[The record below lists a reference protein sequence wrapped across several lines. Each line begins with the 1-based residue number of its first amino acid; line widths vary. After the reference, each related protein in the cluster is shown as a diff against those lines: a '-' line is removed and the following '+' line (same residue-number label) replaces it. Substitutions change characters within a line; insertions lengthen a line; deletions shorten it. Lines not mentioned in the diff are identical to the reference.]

1 MHLHFHAPTPSTF
14 HWSGPRTYPAGH
26 PMPLWD
32 GHVHA
37 FGAFPIRTGA
47 SFGVDGCLVVLQRG
61 VVSRGTAGCLDLVI
75 PTDRWRIERCRKDV
89 GGRRQAMAEEEEGLE
104 RIKAHVGRGAKA
116 VGGAISMAGVALAK
130 GATSAALLVTDGHA
144 RRSGF
149 RGLARR
155 TKRLRNTSTRDYT
168 KRLAKIY
175 QALEKAQ
182 DRLRKR
188 RIEVLRDD
196 GLEDEVDVQ
205 ICDRLLEMAPRELR
219 SRLWCY
225 LASVSCAKE
234 VGAVHTVSTYNHLSE
249 QEQYTLA
256 QLPRTVKAENHPES
270 ADVEPTH
277 TALPCSARSALHGG
291 GDVVKDWVDQGI
303 KRDEESIWVGM
314 SHIEWPPS
322 PPHGT
327 RYETLLQVTSGQEEI
342 DEMIDRDIHRTFP
355 EHRKFCS
362 RDGQMALKN
371 ILKAYS
377 LHDLEVGY
385 CQGMAFPAGILLM
398 YLPEEPAFRALTL
411 ALGEGGANLRQL
423 YTPEL
428 SGLQLALKR
437 LGKLIHRRHPQ
448 LGRHLEEHGVA
459 PLLYASPWMLSL
471 FSNTYPQ
478 SFSARILDVILTERS
493 GNILMRTCLSILAHT
508 EMHVLALDDFEE
520 IVEYLKIEPG
530 KWPDVELREVLSHA
544 IRFELPQSE
553 INEIDVELETEEQE
567 SRNRRAST
575 PKISSP
581 STTEEASTSES
592 PVLQTDGA
600 VEMQDRDSEI
610 AEMMLATLEQDLG
623 WEIIDGDE
631 SSNESL
637 SSSLQ

>member
-1 MHLHFHAPTPSTF
+1 
-14 HWSGPRTYPAGH
+14 
-26 PMPLWD
+26 
-32 GHVHA
+32 
-37 FGAFPIRTGA
+37 
-47 SFGVDGCLVVLQRG
+47 
-61 VVSRGTAGCLDLVI
+61 
-75 PTDRWRIERCRKDV
+75 
-89 GGRRQAMAEEEEGLE
+89 MAEEEEGLE
-104 RIKAHVGRGAKA
+104 RIVAHVGRGAKA

-144 RRSGF
+144 RRSGL

-155 TKRLRNTSTRDYT
+155 TKRLRNASSRDST

-256 QLPRTVKAENHPES
+256 QLPMPVGADGTNES
-270 ADVEPTH
+270 AEDDAVD
-277 TALPCSARSALHGG
+277 SSVARSPRLAVRKDQGE
-291 GDVVKDWVDQGI
+291 VKDWVDQGI

-362 RDGQMALKN
+362 KDGQMALKN

-437 LGKLIHRRHPQ
+437 LGKLIYRRHPH
-448 LGRHLEEHGVA
+448 LGRHLEEHGVV

-530 KWPDVELREVLSHA
+530 KWPDAELREVLSHA
-544 IRFELPQSE
+544 IRYELPQSE
-553 INEIDVELETEEQE
+553 INEIDAELETEEKE
-567 SRNRRAST
+567 SRAHRSST
-575 PKISSP
+575 PDLAESALNDEGSIPEGP
-581 STTEEASTSES
+581 STETSGI
-592 PVLQTDGA
+592 VGLQDG
-600 VEMQDRDSEI
+600 ESEI

-623 WEIIDGDE
+623 WEIIDEEEISDG
-631 SSNESL
+631 SITSPFG
-637 SSSLQ
+637 